1 MPVKPKKVKKDK
13 SSKTKKVKKVKKEK
27 KTKPAPVP
35 DNEVTDEDSLMDE
48 KWTADS
54 DASAEVW
61 KKRVVH

>member
-27 KTKPAPVP
+27 KIKPAPVP
-35 DNEVTDEDSLMDE
+35 DEDSLMDE